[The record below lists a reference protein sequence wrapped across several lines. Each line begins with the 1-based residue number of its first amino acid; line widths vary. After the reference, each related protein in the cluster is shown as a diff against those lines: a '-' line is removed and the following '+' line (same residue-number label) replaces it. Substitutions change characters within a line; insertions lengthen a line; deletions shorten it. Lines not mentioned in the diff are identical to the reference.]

1 MYMMKLTFAALLQD
15 TANCSGMLPSLFST
29 SKFVSEQ
36 SRRSLKTRGSFNY
49 KILPDSFRK
58 LRLSSSFYLKTPLD
72 ISRIL
77 APIRQLRS
85 CGENWVTTM
94 SRVTSFKTCSCQCCD
109 NSLPCLILQDT
120 FQSMV
125 AFHLQT
131 RSLVPIGCCRQP
143 DKLYELR
150 YHYKMQSENRLPS
163 CCLNCCWWV

>member
-1 MYMMKLTFAALLQD
+1 MCKCSALTLLFQFRHCSFVTMFSIRIRSSVHLDGKNGFQYVLLCQRGQD
-15 TANCSGMLPSLFST
+15 TANCSGVLPSLFST

-49 KILPDSFRK
+49 EILPDSFRK

-94 SRVTSFKTCSCQCCD
+94 SRVTSSKTCSTFSVVVSVVTIACLAWSCRMPS
-109 NSLPCLILQDT
+109 SL
-120 FQSMV
+120 
-125 AFHLQT
+125 
-131 RSLVPIGCCRQP
+131 G
-143 DKLYELR
+143 
-150 YHYKMQSENRLPS
+150 LPS
-163 CCLNCCWWV
+163 HF